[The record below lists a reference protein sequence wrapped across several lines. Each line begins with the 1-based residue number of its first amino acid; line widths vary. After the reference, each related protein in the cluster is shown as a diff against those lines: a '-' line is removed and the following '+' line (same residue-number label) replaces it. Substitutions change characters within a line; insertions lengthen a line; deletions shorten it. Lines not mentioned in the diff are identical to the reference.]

1 MGVFSFWELSFSG
14 IFVKLSKEW
23 DPSVWL
29 VPSSNVSLP
38 VILCLFSFSI
48 FFLLPRAFSSYW
60 PFIAPPQATTTTPVI
75 NITSNHQ
82 IGTSSSQIGS
92 LGLLCLWFGF
102 AMHLDLEIGS
112 FATDISLNFAFATAA
127 AAEAVNAAVH
137 CFRLELHFLASFFF
151 FFALRCSSSSSSAMW
166 DFVVDFLYILLD
178 FLCGCWW
185 FWW

>member
-1 MGVFSFWELSFSG
+1 MSLSRFFS
-14 IFVKLSKEW
+14 V
-23 DPSVWL
+23 
-29 VPSSNVSLP
+29 SSHSP
-38 VILCLFSFSI
+38 F

-112 FATDISLNFAFATAA
+112 FAADISLNFAFATAA
-127 AAEAVNAAVH
+127 AAEAINVAVH
-137 CFRLELHFLASFFF
+137 CFRLELHFLASFLFLFLFF
-151 FFALRCSSSSSSAMW
+151 LFFIFLFFYFLLC
-166 DFVVDFLYILLD
+166 VVLL
-178 FLCGCWW
+178 LHLWQCGIWLWISCTFFWIFCVAVGGFDGSGICVCCWW
-185 FWW
+185 